1 MKCAI
6 AAASHLDY
14 AHDAEGKLTGAGGG
28 ASYAYDGEGRRV
40 RKAVGGVT
48 TVLVYDAGGRL
59 VAEYGGAASQTSGT
73 SYVTQDT
80 LGSTRV
86 VTGQGGEV
94 RGVYDYLPFGEG
106 VYLGRSNYGGND
118 IRQSEE
124 RRVGE
129 ECRSRG
135 APYHYKKK
143 KVSYGRLEPVG
154 RQIAAYQ
161 STQSANAGW

>member
-94 RGVYDYLPFGEG
+94 RGRYDYLPFGEE
-106 VYLGRSNYGGND
+106 VYIGRQGYGGED
-118 IRQSEE
+118 IRQRFTSKERDEE
-124 RRVGE
+124 TGLDYFGARYFSNIQARFTSPDPLFSSGE
-129 ECRSRG
+129 
-135 APYHYKKK
+135 
-143 KVSYGRLEPVG
+143 LL
-154 RQIAAYQ
+154 
-161 STQSANAGW
+161 